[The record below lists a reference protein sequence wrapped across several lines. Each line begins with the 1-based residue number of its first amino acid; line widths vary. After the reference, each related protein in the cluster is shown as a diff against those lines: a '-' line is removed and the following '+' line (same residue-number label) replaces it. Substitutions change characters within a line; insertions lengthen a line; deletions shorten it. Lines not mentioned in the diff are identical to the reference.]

1 MGGGRRQ
8 AAVRRRVIEFRA
20 ERSTNL
26 GKEHGGS
33 GCHRYLRYVVSGRP
47 IRRQS
52 NSLRTKGQLAA
63 SYSGYD
69 ASTTQLPLYT
79 SHDEPPA
86 WGWGCSCSCVQR
98 MAVFFPA
105 VAVVQAAR
113 RMVVTK
119 SKPRRFILTEVQLE
133 RRGQARG
140 LRSWEWTEAREALR
154 SSLYLSYQLNFIKFN
169 RVAKKISDNICFSKQ
184 T

>member
-1 MGGGRRQ
+1 
-8 AAVRRRVIEFRA
+8 VIEFRA

-47 IRRQS
+47 MRRQS

-86 WGWGCSCSCVQR
+86 WGCSCSCVRR

-113 RMVVTK
+113 RMVVVTK
-119 SKPRRFILTEVQLE
+119 SKPRRFILELPVATGYY
-133 RRGQARG
+133 RGAIGAEGPGRAGAAKLGQ
-140 LRSWEWTEAREALR
+140 WTEAREALR
-154 SSLYLSYQLNFIKFN
+154 SSLYLSYQLKFIKFN
-169 RVAKKISDNICFSKQ
+169 RVGQYLFL
-184 T
+184 